1 MHKSLD
7 FGIYPKRPPPL
18 TQEQLVAR
26 EQFMMLWQREIP
38 KYATLDRFN
47 QGFTAKLPIPLGC
60 KTLEIGAGLGE
71 HLRYEN
77 LDAQDYYCLEYRE
90 EFCQEIRKIYPAEK
104 VFRGDIEQKQPWPD
118 ATFDRLSA
126 IHILEHLRN
135 LPAALIEMKR
145 LLKPNGVLDVVLPC
159 EGTLAYSLAR
169 KISAERLF
177 RAQFKMDYIPIVRN
191 EHVSQYHELRMWIL
205 KYFTVEKSVMFP
217 FRIPVAAINLVE
229 GLRLRPHPKD
239 ERE

>member
-1 MHKSLD
+1 MSKSLD
-7 FGIYPKRPPPL
+7 FGVYPKKPPPL
-18 TQEQLVAR
+18 SPEQVVAR

-38 KYATLDRFN
+38 KYGVLDRFN
-47 QGFTAKLPIPLGC
+47 QGFTASLPISPGC

-77 LDAQDYYCLEYRE
+77 LEIQDYYCLEYRE
-90 EFCQEIRKIYPAEK
+90 EFCKEIRKIYPAEK
-104 VFRGDIEQKQPWPD
+104 VYCGDIEKKQPWPD
-118 ATFDRLSA
+118 ASFDRLIA

-135 LPAALIEMKR
+135 LPAALVEIKR
-145 LLKPNGVLDVVLPC
+145 LLKPDGVLDIVIPC
-159 EGTLAYSLAR
+159 EGTLAYSVAR

-177 RAQFKMDYIPIVRN
+177 RNHFKMDYTPIVRN

-205 KYFTVEKSVMFP
+205 KFFRVEKSVMFP

-229 GLRLRPHPKD
+229 GLRLRPKLD
-239 ERE
+239 C